1 MILNLKIVRVDSNY
15 CDYLRQ
21 FDSRVP
27 YNNENKE
34 LRPFVGILFNVNECE
49 YFAPLSSPKPKHK
62 KMSNGIDFL
71 KIDDGDLGAVNFN
84 NMIPVESS
92 NYWLVDLDRKYEEI
106 SEQKY
111 YILLSKQLEWL
122 DSNYDKVKKKSSKLY
137 QLYITNKL
145 PNNIKDRC
153 CNFKLLE
160 EKCALYNEDHI
171 YV

>member
-27 YNNENKE
+27 YNNEKKE

-62 KMSNGIDFL
+62 NMSNGIDFL
-71 KIDDGDLGAVNFN
+71 KIADGDLGAVNFN
-84 NMIPVESS
+84 NMIPVESN
-92 NYWLVDLDRKYEEI
+92 NYWLVDLNREYEEL

-137 QLYITNKL
+137 HLYTNNKL
-145 PNNIKDRC
+145 PNNIKNRC

-160 EKCALYNEDHI
+160 EKCALYNEN
-171 YV
+171 YSYN

>member
-1 MILNLKIVRVDSNY
+1 MKDWKHFHYSH
-15 CDYLRQ
+15 
-21 FDSRVP
+21 SRK
-27 YNNENKE
+27 YKN
-34 LRPFVGILFNVNECE
+34 IYHC
-49 YFAPLSSPKPKHK
+49 
-62 KMSNGIDFL
+62 
-71 KIDDGDLGAVNFN
+71 
-84 NMIPVESS
+84 
-92 NYWLVDLDRKYEEI
+92 NYWLVDLDKEYEEL

>member
-27 YNNENKE
+27 YNNKNKE

-84 NMIPVESS
+84 NMIPVESN
-92 NYWLVDLDRKYEEI
+92 NYWLVDLDREYEEL

-111 YILLSKQLEWL
+111 YILLSKQLAWL

-137 QLYITNKL
+137 QLYINNKL